1 MFRGKKYKKIAESID
16 RAKAYGLKEA
26 IEILKK
32 SELKFDQTVEVHFNL
47 GVDPKHSDQ
56 VVRGTVVLPHG
67 TGRQVRVLVFC
78 KDNNLEVAKNAGADY
93 AGGADL
99 VQKIQEGWL
108 DFDAVVATPDMMPV
122 ISKVARVL
130 GPRGMMPSPKAGT
143 ADEICELL
151 EHAALGPG
159 GESRTFDADVCS
171 AHVVG
176 DLHLLGGLIKYR
188 VHLRAE
194 RIGDC
199 YMDGLVHEES
209 VIPLLGEVNHLVD
222 DDQIAGLEILPER
235 TDGTGRD
242 DHLNSELFQSVDVRP
257 VGHARR
263 RVLVL
268 VAVPRKERDLHTVDL
283 SDQYLIRRLAI
294 GCVGEDLLDQFES
307 LGIVYSRSAYDSD
320 SWHAP

>member
-32 SELKFDQTVEVHFNL
+32 SEVKFDQTVEIHFNL

-67 TGRQVRVLVFC
+67 TGRSVRVLVFC

-143 ADEICELL
+143 VTVNVAQTVKELK
-151 EHAALGPG
+151 AGKI
-159 GESRTFDADVCS
+159 S
-171 AHVVG
+171 
-176 DLHLLGGLIKYR
+176 YR
-188 VHLRAE
+188 VDKGANVHAPVGKLSFSV
-194 RIGDC
+194 DQ
-199 YMDGLVHEES
+199 LVENTKS
-209 VIPLLGEVNHLVD
+209 VIDSVVKNKP
-222 DDQIAGLEILPER
+222 QSSK
-235 TDGTGRD
+235 GTYIKSLTLTATMAPGI
-242 DHLNSELFQSVDVRP
+242 
-257 VGHARR
+257 
-263 RVLVL
+263 
-268 VAVPRKERDLHTVDL
+268 K
-283 SDQYLIRRLAI
+283 
-294 GCVGEDLLDQFES
+294 LDMA
-307 LGIVYSRSAYDSD
+307 LTR
-320 SWHAP
+320 

>member
-1 MFRGKKYKKIAESID
+1 MFRGKKYKKVAEAFD
-16 RAKAYGLKEA
+16 RNQAYDLKSA

-32 SELKFDQTVEVHFNL
+32 SEVKFDQTVEIHFNL

-143 ADEICELL
+143 VTVNVAQTVKELK
-151 EHAALGPG
+151 AGKI
-159 GESRTFDADVCS
+159 S
-171 AHVVG
+171 
-176 DLHLLGGLIKYR
+176 YR
-188 VHLRAE
+188 VDKGANVHAPVGKLSFSV
-194 RIGDC
+194 DQ
-199 YMDGLVHEES
+199 LVENTKS
-209 VIPLLGEVNHLVD
+209 VIDSVVKNKP
-222 DDQIAGLEILPER
+222 QSSK
-235 TDGTGRD
+235 GTYIKSLTLTATMAPGI
-242 DHLNSELFQSVDVRP
+242 
-257 VGHARR
+257 
-263 RVLVL
+263 
-268 VAVPRKERDLHTVDL
+268 K
-283 SDQYLIRRLAI
+283 
-294 GCVGEDLLDQFES
+294 LDMA
-307 LGIVYSRSAYDSD
+307 LTR
-320 SWHAP
+320 

>member
-67 TGRQVRVLVFC
+67 TGRTVRVLVFC
-78 KDNNLEVAKNAGADY
+78 KDNNIEVAKNAGADY

-108 DFDAVVATPDMMPV
+108 DFDSVVATPDMMPV

-143 ADEICELL
+143 VTVNVAQTVKELK
-151 EHAALGPG
+151 AGKI
-159 GESRTFDADVCS
+159 S
-171 AHVVG
+171 
-176 DLHLLGGLIKYR
+176 YR
-188 VHLRAE
+188 VDKGAN
-194 RIGDC
+194 
-199 YMDGLVHEES
+199 VH
-209 VIPLLGEVNHLVD
+209 
-222 DDQIAGLEILPER
+222 A
-235 TDGTGRD
+235 
-242 DHLNSELFQSVDVRP
+242 P
-257 VGHARR
+257 VGK
-263 RVLVL
+263 LSFTSEQL
-268 VAVPRKERDLHTVDL
+268 SENTKAVIDSVVKNKPQSSKGTYIKSLTL
-283 SDQYLIRRLAI
+283 TATMAPGIK
-294 GCVGEDLLDQFES
+294 LDMA
-307 LGIVYSRSAYDSD
+307 LTR
-320 SWHAP
+320 

>member
-108 DFDAVVATPDMMPV
+108 DFDSVVATPDMMPV
-122 ISKVARVL
+122 ISKVAKVL
-130 GPRGMMPSPKAGT
+130 GPRGLMPSPKAGT
-143 ADEICELL
+143 VTVNVAQTVKELK
-151 EHAALGPG
+151 AGK
-159 GESRTFDADVCS
+159 
-171 AHVVG
+171 
-176 DLHLLGGLIKYR
+176 IQYR
-188 VHLRAE
+188 VDKGAN
-194 RIGDC
+194 
-199 YMDGLVHEES
+199 VH
-209 VIPLLGEVNHLVD
+209 
-222 DDQIAGLEILPER
+222 A
-235 TDGTGRD
+235 
-242 DHLNSELFQSVDVRP
+242 P
-257 VGHARR
+257 VGKLSFG
-263 RVLVL
+263 VDQLVENTK
-268 VAVPRKERDLHTVDL
+268 AVIDSVVKNKPQSSKGTYIKSLTL
-283 SDQYLIRRLAI
+283 SATMAPGIK
-294 GCVGEDLLDQFES
+294 LDMA
-307 LGIVYSRSAYDSD
+307 LTR
-320 SWHAP
+320 

>member
-1 MFRGKKYKKIAESID
+1 MFRGKKYKKIAESFD
-16 RAKAYGLKEA
+16 RNQAYDLKAA

-32 SELKFDQTVEVHFNL
+32 SEVKFDQTVEIHFNL

-143 ADEICELL
+143 VTVNVAQTVKELK
-151 EHAALGPG
+151 AGKI
-159 GESRTFDADVCS
+159 S
-171 AHVVG
+171 
-176 DLHLLGGLIKYR
+176 YR
-188 VHLRAE
+188 VDKGAN
-194 RIGDC
+194 
-199 YMDGLVHEES
+199 VH
-209 VIPLLGEVNHLVD
+209 
-222 DDQIAGLEILPER
+222 A
-235 TDGTGRD
+235 
-242 DHLNSELFQSVDVRP
+242 P
-257 VGHARR
+257 VGKLSFTADQ
-263 RVLVL
+263 LVENTK
-268 VAVPRKERDLHTVDL
+268 AVIDSVVKNKPQSSKGTYIKSLTL
-283 SDQYLIRRLAI
+283 TATMAPGIK
-294 GCVGEDLLDQFES
+294 LDMA
-307 LGIVYSRSAYDSD
+307 LTR
-320 SWHAP
+320 